1 MRSLTVE
8 FGRKALLIKWVMS
21 LLGVGR
27 LMCQSLVIGER
38 CPTITML
45 LLYSIDT
52 VFLLKWAVQLL
63 SQSWL
68 MEINEFWRLGST

>member
-1 MRSLTVE
+1 
-8 FGRKALLIKWVMS
+8 
-21 LLGVGR
+21 
-27 LMCQSLVIGER
+27 MCQSLVIGER
-38 CPTITML
+38 CPTMTML

-68 MEINEFWRLGST
+68 MEINEF